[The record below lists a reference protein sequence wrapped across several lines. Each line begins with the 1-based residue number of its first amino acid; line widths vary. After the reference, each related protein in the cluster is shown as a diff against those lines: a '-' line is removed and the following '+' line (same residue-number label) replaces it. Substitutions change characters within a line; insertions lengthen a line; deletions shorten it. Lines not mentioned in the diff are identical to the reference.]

1 MKRTSSALL
10 ILSLL
15 AGVLVT
21 STSLRGE
28 DFSFRED
35 PVIVVAKIRNN
46 LPGGLATAHYGQQT
60 YQKPIQST
68 EAITSAFI
76 SRLGEAG
83 HFRIIERDL
92 LPDLRVE
99 MFNSEEDLAA
109 TIVKYPGIFKAD
121 YAFICEL
128 STLDLNTSLTIV
140 YGVETEQTM
149 VTAHFDMRIVD
160 LNPHKYWQIV
170 DAKEDSIVE
179 GRFETEEEVNETLQE
194 LKEAY
199 PEVEFTVVP
208 PPETLPGEHVWAAH
222 GSISK
227 VVFQLTGFGNY
238 YATNKDLLSEDLIL
252 NTMMLGT
259 EELIIRVMDTRW
271 PLRVSHVDDQQ
282 RIYLNRGNWLVER
295 AGERAGIPG
304 IKVGKIGSRTY
315 LEPPSFFVIREPGVV
330 IRNPDNGEVQGSTRG
345 KELAKLRVD
354 RSNVQLK
361 QSIATL
367 VDGSA
372 TQDLLQGVCE
382 PLTMDAFKLEGKKLT
397 AKKSILRLY
406 LQWKYQLKLPMG
418 HFNDLP
424 NKWSNPDAT
433 ITKKKQFRVPKK

>member
-1 MKRTSSALL
+1 MKRTSSTLL
-10 ILSLL
+10 VLSLL

-46 LPGGLATAHYGQQT
+46 LPDGLVTAHYGQQT
-60 YQKPIQST
+60 YLKPIQSI

-109 TIVKYPGIFKAD
+109 TIAKYPGIFKAD

-128 STLDLNTSLTIV
+128 STLDLNTSLSVV

-170 DAKEDSIVE
+170 DIKEERIVE
-179 GRFETEEEVNETLQE
+179 GRFETEEEVNEKLQE
-194 LKEAY
+194 LEEAY
-199 PEVEFTVVP
+199 PEVEFTAVP
-208 PPETLPGEHVWAAH
+208 PPETLPGEHVWSAH

-227 VVFQLTGFGNY
+227 VVFQLTGFGSY

-252 NTMMLGT
+252 NTLMLGT
-259 EELIIRVMDTRW
+259 EDLILRIMDARW

-315 LEPPSFFVIREPGVV
+315 LEPPSFFVIREPGVA

-354 RSNVQLK
+354 RSNVQPK

-382 PLTMDAFKLEGKKLT
+382 PLTMDAFKLDGKEKT

-406 LQWKYQLKLPMG
+406 LQAKYQLKLPIG

-424 NKWSNPDAT
+424 TKWHNPDAT
-433 ITKKKQFRVPKK
+433 ITKKKQLRVPKK